1 MNDVTHDLFP
11 SVWTRNGVLT
21 ANSRTLSFMMA
32 DVDTAISPVYGTCC
46 HNGST
51 ETGVSNSP
59 TPHVNV
65 NVSGDS
71 PGPMP
76 KKYQSR
82 GGTLP
87 LSTARTKD
95 CHKSRNPVKLSRYIV
110 FFALFTI
117 LGGGGISFAGYTLFM
132 RDVPQEGK
140 IASLETQLSA
150 AKHRIEELTNLTE
163 LQNVKTQL
171 LLLQLNHIYELS
183 LNTTGPAPHPLS
195 KACELETCD
204 VMTDLVTSVE
214 DADPDSYPNFSSCF
228 TPQVSLTLDETYF
241 QDIYCAISNPRSE
254 RNPQIATLRHDE
266 ETHSASCFCFVV
278 GIESRRS
285 VVECSLIAWRCEMN

>member
-1 MNDVTHDLFP
+1 
-11 SVWTRNGVLT
+11 
-21 ANSRTLSFMMA
+21 MMA

-65 NVSGDS
+65 NVRSTRVEVALYRYRQLGQKIVTNLGIPS
-71 PGPMP
+71 S
-76 KKYQSR
+76 YL
-82 GGTLP
+82 GT
-87 LSTARTKD
+87 S
-95 CHKSRNPVKLSRYIV
+95 CS
-110 FFALFTI
+110 
-117 LGGGGISFAGYTLFM
+117 
-132 RDVPQEGK
+132 
-140 IASLETQLSA
+140 SLCSQYSMQLSA

-183 LNTTGPAPHPLS
+183 LNTTGSAPHPLS
-195 KACELETCD
+195 KACEHNVLETCD

-228 TPQVSLTLDETYF
+228 TPQVSLNQMKPT
-241 QDIYCAISNPRSE
+241 
-254 RNPQIATLRHDE
+254 
-266 ETHSASCFCFVV
+266 
-278 GIESRRS
+278 SRTSTAPYRTREAN
-285 VVECSLIAWRCEMN
+285 VIPK

>member
-1 MNDVTHDLFP
+1 
-11 SVWTRNGVLT
+11 
-21 ANSRTLSFMMA
+21 MMA
-32 DVDTAISPVYGTCC
+32 DVDTTISPVYGTYC

-65 NVSGDS
+65 NVRSTRVEVALYRYRQLGQKIVTNLGIPS
-71 PGPMP
+71 SYLGTSCSSLCSQ
-76 KKYQSR
+76 YSEV
-82 GGTLP
+82 GGYHLPATLY
-87 LSTARTKD
+87 L
-95 CHKSRNPVKLSRYIV
+95 
-110 FFALFTI
+110 
-117 LGGGGISFAGYTLFM
+117 
-132 RDVPQEGK
+132 PQEGK

-183 LNTTGPAPHPLS
+183 LNTTGSAPHPLS
-195 KACELETCD
+195 KACEHNVLETCD

-228 TPQVSLTLDETYF
+228 TPQVSLNQMKPT
-241 QDIYCAISNPRSE
+241 
-254 RNPQIATLRHDE
+254 
-266 ETHSASCFCFVV
+266 
-278 GIESRRS
+278 SRTSTAPYRTREAN
-285 VVECSLIAWRCEMN
+285 VIPK